1 MTTQVDTFQEIKYAK
16 ILSVPVPIYRMKQ
29 PHRLSLAE
37 YGFSLVLVR
46 DLATSHA
53 NIHEMPVER
62 ERALDSWFVGYMWTP
77 IVYVCSKNNSNLH
90 IGWKFTSVNENNNG
104 GNNEFF
110 YALIIDMNKR
120 QKTGWM
126 VTHIMTE
133 L

>member
-29 PHRLSLAE
+29 PHRLSLTE

-46 DLATSHA
+46 DLATQHA
-53 NIHEMPVER
+53 KIHEMPVER
-62 ERALDSWFVGYMWTP
+62 DQALDSWFVGYMWTP
-77 IVYVCSKNNSNLH
+77 IVYECSKNNSNLH

-120 QKTGWM
+120 QKTGWL

>member
-1 MTTQVDTFQEIKYAK
+1 
-16 ILSVPVPIYRMKQ
+16 
-29 PHRLSLAE
+29 
-37 YGFSLVLVR
+37 
-46 DLATSHA
+46 
-53 NIHEMPVER
+53 MPVER
-62 ERALDSWFVGYMWTP
+62 ERALDSWFMGYMWTP
-77 IVYVCSKNNSNLH
+77 IFYGCSKNNSNLH

-110 YALIIDMNKR
+110 YALIIDINKG